1 MTKATQKTVDNVI
14 QNLVLKG
21 LSLEQLGKLPKWL
34 LENIEKNQSVIAD
47 AINQAQIETLEA
59 VPLRQETNEW
69 DAVDILTEAIDY
81 RKKELIKLKETK
93 T

>member
-1 MTKATQKTVDNVI
+1 MTKATQKTVDNVV
-14 QNLVLKG
+14 QNLIIKG
-21 LSLEQLGKLPKWL
+21 LSLEQLGKIPKWL

-81 RKKELIKLKETK
+81 QKKELIKLKETK